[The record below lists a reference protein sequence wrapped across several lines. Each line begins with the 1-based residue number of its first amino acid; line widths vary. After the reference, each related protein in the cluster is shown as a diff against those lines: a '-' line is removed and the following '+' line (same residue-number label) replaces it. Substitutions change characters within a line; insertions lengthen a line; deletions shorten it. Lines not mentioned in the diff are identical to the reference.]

1 MDMQIEASCKSETQ
15 NNKEFALVGFAENEQ
30 LNGSWI
36 WEKAAGRCGYLSC
49 ALQTRAIPAQRKD
62 SDWDGGLAR
71 PDQGSTITQ
80 NETATASQILQCKF

>member
-36 WEKAAGRCGYLSC
+36 
-49 ALQTRAIPAQRKD
+49 
-62 SDWDGGLAR
+62 
-71 PDQGSTITQ
+71 
-80 NETATASQILQCKF
+80 